1 VTTKAAADWWE
12 QLREPFHESAIG
24 KLPKLN
30 CSACAQKKGGPPRD
44 RHCDRH
50 TVKKCSVCGGY
61 LSEAH
66 IHLDYVG
73 HAATT
78 DRLLKVDPEWTWRP
92 MATEVDSGFP
102 RFDKDGGMWILLTVK
117 GVTRPG
123 YGDGANPKEV
133 ISDAI
138 RNAAMRFGVALDLWA
153 KEDLQAD
160 ESEPA
165 PKKSPRS
172 TSTPPSAAA
181 QQPKPTPGS
190 AAPSGDSEL
199 TLPPDQDVINAD
211 QVKRLWTIARGE
223 LDLTDESVASVV
235 VAITGQQSTRAIPA
249 HLYDKVI
256 EELHTLAAASK
267 L

>member
-1 VTTKAAADWWE
+1 MNKEQAASLRKAFPAN
-12 QLREPFHESAIG
+12 QIG
-24 KLPKLN
+24 TLPK
-30 CSACAQKKGGPPRD
+30 GGVR
-44 RHCDRH
+44 
-50 TVKKCSVCGGY
+50 
-61 LSEAH
+61 LE
-66 IHLDYVG
+66 YVG

-78 DRLLKVDPEWTWRP
+78 DRLLQVDPDWTWAP
-92 MATEVDSGFP
+92 VAHDELGLP
-102 RFDKDGGMWILLTVK
+102 RLDEHGGLWISLTVC
-117 GVTRPG
+117 GVTRYG
-123 YGDGANPKEV
+123 YGDAAGKKGPNAVKEA
-133 ISDAI
+133 IGDAI

-153 KEDLQAD
+153 KEDLQAG
-160 ESEPA
+160 EPA

>member
-1 VTTKAAADWWE
+1 MNKEQAASLRKAFPAN
-12 QLREPFHESAIG
+12 QIG
-24 KLPKLN
+24 TLPK
-30 CSACAQKKGGPPRD
+30 GGVR
-44 RHCDRH
+44 
-50 TVKKCSVCGGY
+50 
-61 LSEAH
+61 LE
-66 IHLDYVG
+66 YVG

-78 DRLLKVDPEWTWRP
+78 DRLLQVDPDWTWAPVAHDER
-92 MATEVDSGFP
+92 GLP
-102 RFDKDGGMWILLTVK
+102 RLDEHGGLWISLTVC
-117 GVTRPG
+117 GVTRYG
-123 YGDGANPKEV
+123 YGDAASKKGPNAIKEA
-133 ISDAI
+133 IGDAI

-153 KEDLQAD
+153 KEDLQAG
-160 ESEPA
+160 EPA